1 VSIAISILSGGWAL
15 GGFIDLVEE
24 ETSMGAG
31 GWARAITLQSAGPWT
46 FDGSEACAEH
56 AISSHDWAMD
66 GVAGA
71 EDGYILGRHTR
82 PGGLTRLSVG

>member
-1 VSIAISILSGGWAL
+1 
-15 GGFIDLVEE
+15 
-24 ETSMGAG
+24 MGAG

-56 AISSHDWAMD
+56 AISSHDWITD

-71 EDGYILGRHTR
+71 EDGHILGRHTR
-82 PGGLTRLSVG
+82 PGALTRLGVG